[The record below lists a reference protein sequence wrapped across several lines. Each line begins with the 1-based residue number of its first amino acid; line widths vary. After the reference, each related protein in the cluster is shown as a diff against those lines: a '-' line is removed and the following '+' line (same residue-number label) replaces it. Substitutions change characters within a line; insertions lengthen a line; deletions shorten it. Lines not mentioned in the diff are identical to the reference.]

1 MKRLIVDLDG
11 TITVDSD
18 APYTDKVPNLPLIER
33 LRDYH
38 EKGYEI
44 VIHTSRQM
52 RTFDGNIGKINIHT
66 LPAIL
71 EWLERHKVPFDEV
84 VVGKPWCGFDG
95 FYIDDRCVRPQE
107 FLQKTQRELEALFRS
122 QDPEC

>member
-18 APYTDKVPNLPLIER
+18 APYADKVPNLPLIKR

-38 EKGYEI
+38 ENGYEI

-52 RTFDGNIGKINIHT
+52 RTFDGNIGKINVHT

-71 EWLERHKVPFDEV
+71 EWLARHKVPFDEV